1 MERAAKKDK
10 TVTMTAEMFQLLQGI
25 ERKATILETYAK
37 KQKKLAMPARKR
49 KRSKAYEVPDYKTKI
64 GGVVE
69 PI

>member
-1 MERAAKKDK
+1 MS
-10 TVTMTAEMFQLLQGI
+10 
-25 ERKATILETYAK
+25 TYAK

-64 GGVVE
+64 GGGVE